1 MEPEKSLLNT
11 LDHIGI
17 AVTDLE
23 DVIENLRLAF
33 DTEPTFK
40 ETVPDQKVRIAGYR
54 FQGTTIEYFEPLTE
68 DSPIQKFLQKRGNGI
83 HHLAFRVK
91 NLETKL
97 AQLQSKGFRLVDKQP
112 RTGAE
117 GKKIAFLHP
126 ESFNGILIELCEY

>member
-1 MEPEKSLLNT
+1 MDQLKSCLED

-17 AVTDLE
+17 AVSDLAE
-23 DVIENLRLAF
+23 VIKTLRTAF
-33 DTEPTFK
+33 DAEPEFLEKVT
-40 ETVPDQKVRIAGYR
+40 DQKVNIAGYR
-54 FQGTTIEYFEPLTE
+54 FGDTAVEYFEPLTE
-68 DSPIQKFLQKRGNGI
+68 ESPILKFLEKRGNGI

-91 NLETKL
+91 NIREKLSELE
-97 AQLQSKGFRLVDKQP
+97 AKGFRLIDPQP

>member
-1 MEPEKSLLNT
+1 MKKPFLEQ

-17 AVTDLE
+17 AVSDLTK
-23 DVIENLRLAF
+23 VIETLRDAF
-33 DTEPTFK
+33 NAEPAFQ
-40 ETVPDQKVRIAGYR
+40 ETLTDQKVRIAGYN
-54 FQGTTIEYFEPLTE
+54 FGQVAIEYVEPSSE

-97 AQLQSKGFRLVDKQP
+97 SQLQSKGYRLIDAYP

-126 ESFNGILIELCEY
+126 ESFNGILIELSEY